1 MWFCPT
7 YQRPER
13 LLELADSWEKYQ
25 SGKKLVIRVWEDDPQ
40 GAEYAKHA
48 WPESWEFYTSPAEG
62 FTAAMNEFFK
72 KYPDEP
78 FYGFI
83 ADDVLLTAEAGLE
96 YLEGLAEPFFV
107 AYPNDTIQRERLPT
121 HYCIGG
127 DLVRMMGWFSPP
139 FLEHNYTDQVWKL
152 LGQTTGLLR
161 YAPHV
166 VFYHKHFITDDAK
179 LDAGYEK
186 SYGRDKFMSTPASAR
201 DAEVFQKYASNVAG
215 ADIQMIK
222 AALAGLEDM
231 IMKEAGYEPR
241 VHETP
246 AVDVHSRKAE
256 SVLQTGEL
264 RGGVG
269 GRDSAGSVHD
279 SGGKSGGVQGT
290 GNDGDVETAS
300 VHNQAVE
307 KGIGLPQGGCPWIIE
322 RKEYKYPDAKI
333 AFSVPSGGEWKSGTA
348 VSSIM
353 LVTDFMQY
361 GVPGLRSRS
370 VHVNSTESSML
381 VANRHNAV
389 KVALKHG
396 ASHLLF
402 VDSDMRFPPWAL
414 RRLLSHDLPIVAAN
428 CTRRAFPVTGT
439 ALDMDGKD
447 VDSNGR
453 TGLEKV
459 RQVGAAFMLIRRD
472 VLEKLRPP
480 LFLMEWVPEMD
491 GYCGED
497 IYFSQLVQA
506 AGFDMWVDHDLS
518 RHIGHIGSF
527 TYGHGHVGHKVP
539 DWMPGTAAIVQ
550 Q

>member
-7 YQRPER
+7 YKRPER

-25 SGKKLVIRVWEDDPQ
+25 PGKKLVVRVWEDDPR
-40 GAEYAKHA
+40 GPDYAKQP
-48 WPESWEFYTSPAEG
+48 WPESWEFYTSPAEN
-62 FTAAMNEFFK
+62 FTPALNEFFK

-78 FYGFI
+78 HYGFI
-83 ADDVLLTAEAGLE
+83 ADDVQLTTEGALD
-96 YLEGLAEPFFV
+96 YLEALADPFFI
-107 AYPNDTIQRERLPT
+107 AYPNDTIQRDRLPT

-139 FLEHNYTDQVWKL
+139 FLQHGYTDQVWKL
-152 LGQTTGLLR
+152 LGASSGLLR
-161 YAPHV
+161 YAPQV
-166 VFYHKHFITDDAK
+166 VFYHKHFLVDRAEYDEGYAK
-179 LDAGYEK
+179 IY
-186 SYGRDKFMSTPASAR
+186 DKNKLMTSDMVTK
-201 DAEVFQKYASNVAG
+201 DAETFQKYVASAAG
-215 ADIQMIK
+215 TDIKMIRG
-222 AALAGLEDM
+222 ALEKLEDL
-231 IMKEAGYEPR
+231 IMTEAGYEPKLHGPTTVA
-241 VHETP
+241 VHRDEAKP
-246 AVDVHSRKAE
+246 
-256 SVLQTGEL
+256 VLQTGEL

-279 SGGKSGGVQGT
+279 SGRTTGGVQGA
-290 GNDGDVETAS
+290 GNDGNVEAAPVYS
-300 VHNQAVE
+300 QAVE
-307 KGIGLPQGGCPWIIE
+307 KGTGLPQGGCPWIIE
-322 RKEYKYPDAKI
+322 QKEYKYPDAKI
-333 AFSVPSGGEWKSGTA
+333 AFSIPSGGEWKSGTA

-361 GVPGLRSRS
+361 GVPGLRSRT

-472 VLEKLRPP
+472 VLEKLKPP

-539 DWMPGTAAIVQ
+539 DWMPGTAVVVQ